1 MKKLRIASTCFSL
14 ASVAFYIAAIIGFAG
29 QGDNGMA
36 TVWLCLGSSCMCLGV
51 FLQRKTRESEDKD
64 KKE

>member
-1 MKKLRIASTCFSL
+1 MKYMKIASISFAI

-29 QGDNGMA
+29 EAGNSLA
-36 TVWLCLGSSCMCLGV
+36 TVWLCLGSTCMCLNVV
-51 FLQRKTRESEDKD
+51 FQRKTREKEDKD

>member
-1 MKKLRIASTCFSL
+1 MKKMKIVATCFSL
-14 ASVAFYIAAIIGFAG
+14 ASVAFYVAAILGFASEAG
-29 QGDNGMA
+29 NGLA